1 MSRNEAGMLAMSMS
15 GHDRGQVYVILKE
28 DEDYVYLSDG
38 KRRPVERC
46 KKKNRRHIQIIRHQE
61 PEIAQKLATGET
73 VRNEEIKR
81 AIRLYEQAHRS
92 E

>member
-1 MSRNEAGMLAMSMS
+1 MSRNEVGMLAMSMS
-15 GHDRGQVYVILKE
+15 GHDRGQIYVIMRE
-28 DEDYVYLSDG
+28 DGEHVYLSDG

-61 PEIAQKLATGET
+61 PEMAQKLSAGET

-81 AIRLYEQAHRS
+81 VIRLYSQTHRS

>member
-1 MSRNEAGMLAMSMS
+1 MIRNEVGMLAMSMS
-15 GHDRGQVYVILKE
+15 GHDRGQIYIIMKE
-28 DEDYVYLSDG
+28 DEEYVYLSDG

-61 PEIAQKLATGET
+61 PEMAQKLATGET

-81 AIRLYEQAHRS
+81 AIRLYEKAHQS